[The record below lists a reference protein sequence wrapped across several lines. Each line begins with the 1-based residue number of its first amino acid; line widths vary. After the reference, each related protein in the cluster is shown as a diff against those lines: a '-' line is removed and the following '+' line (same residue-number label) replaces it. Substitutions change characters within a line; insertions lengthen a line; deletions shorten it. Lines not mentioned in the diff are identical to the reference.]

1 MRNTLPLT
9 ILLLAISSFAA
20 TDSQW
25 ILQSSTI
32 SYSASH
38 PLHHFDGVSRAARG
52 KGECHNGV
60 CQFLIAAP
68 VKSFNS
74 GDSNRD
80 LHMLQVTRGGQFP
93 MVMVRTQMPESEI
106 KPGTIHTDL
115 QVQFAGQTAEFK
127 QIPFQVTEHGRDI
140 ELMGTIPATL
150 TDFKI
155 PPPTLLTIPIK
166 NEIPVH
172 VDMTWSP
179 GK

>member
-1 MRNTLPLT
+1 MRKT
-9 ILLLAISSFAA
+9 LLLAILVPAFSLFAA
-20 TDSQW
+20 ADSQW
-25 ILQSSTI
+25 MLQSSTI

-38 PLHHFDGVSRAARG
+38 PLHHFDGVSHAARG
-52 KGECHNGV
+52 KGECHSGE

-80 LHMLQVTRGGQFP
+80 LHMLQVTRGAQFP
-93 MVMVRTQMPESEI
+93 MVVVRTQLPESEI
-106 KPGTIHTDL
+106 KPGTVHADL

-127 QIPFQVTEHGRDI
+127 QIPFQVAEHGKDI
-140 ELMGTIPATL
+140 QLTGTIPATL

-155 PPPTLLTIPIK
+155 APPTLLTIPIK

-172 VDMTWSP
+172 VDMTWSS
-179 GK
+179 GQ